1 MCLYQTIMYV
11 TSLAESISE
20 CTLVYY
26 TRAHS
31 SSGKKSIERLNF
43 IDPGNCQ
50 HKSCYFHV
58 PLCTTYTCGI
68 LIIPCEWGHFP
79 TPTLCWWSNN
89 ACAIYLP
96 FQFFPGALPEVPAVL
111 LGVLGVSSREGS
123 HGELVLKDG
132 TGDMICEVRGIPS
145 VTQN

>member
-1 MCLYQTIMYV
+1 MYV
-11 TSLAESISE
+11 TSLAENIGE
-20 CTLVYY
+20 CTLVY
-26 TRAHS
+26 TALAHS
-31 SSGKKSIERLNF
+31 SSGKKSIEQLNF

-50 HKSCYFHV
+50 HKSRYFHV
-58 PLCTTYTCGI
+58 PMCTTYTCGV
-68 LIIPCEWGHFP
+68 LNIPCEWGHFP

-89 ACAIYLP
+89 TCAIYLP
-96 FQFFPGALPEVPAVL
+96 FQFFPGTLPEVPAVL

-132 TGDMICEVRGIPS
+132 TGDMICEVRGLPS